1 MNFGETEQVVEQQTQ
16 DDTMLANVFAQFGV
30 DIMDKS
36 EEANVEKVTEKEEEM
51 NIPLPDFN
59 TLDFKV
65 KRILDSIND
74 YNYLF

>member
-1 MNFGETEQVVEQQTQ
+1 
-16 DDTMLANVFAQFGV
+16 
-30 DIMDKS
+30 MDKS